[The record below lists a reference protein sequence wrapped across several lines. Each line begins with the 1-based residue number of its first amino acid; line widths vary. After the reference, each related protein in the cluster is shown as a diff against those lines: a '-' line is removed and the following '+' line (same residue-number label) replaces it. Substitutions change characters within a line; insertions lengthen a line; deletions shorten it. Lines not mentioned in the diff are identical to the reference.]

1 VAGTHED
8 TVVLR
13 HELLDALSGIG
24 PAHRHVVVE
33 TVLRDRSHADVA
45 AELGIPAG
53 TVRSRL
59 HYALRELRAL
69 IEAPAC
75 PA

>member
-1 VAGTHED
+1 
-8 TVVLR
+8 
-13 HELLDALSGIG
+13 
-24 PAHRHVVVE
+24 
-33 TVLRDRSHADVA
+33 VA